1 MANNYVELLNEYN
14 KLKEDFDEHKLIA
27 EEYERELE
35 STNKEYEQKIKD
47 LKETNE
53 RLIKEISK
61 LKDDYIVSK
70 EKNMEKI
77 KEIDYLEKQL
87 DKFKGLIESG
97 KLDKMS
103 IDKRLIIL
111 ENENNDYLNKARE
124 LEFWADDLKAKLDA
138 ALEENIMLHSENET
152 FKSDMEEMIQRLQE
166 ELEEAKNEISSK
178 EKIINGMS
186 MHRDFLIKTAYNAQD
201 DINNKVIET
210 KSYNTLKNTGSGRLK
225 VLTPVNDN
233 IKIPEK
239 FMQSYSKTFFD
250 VHEQK
255 EDKDV
260 SRNDITMRKFD
271 SKEEF
276 DKHKIKSNKN
286 SFILNNDGSLD
297 DKFKSKKE
305 SIERYRY
312 DRKSSARISVSQL
325 EKYLKGSMILNEN
338 EKADLNDEDDDN
350 DDDENEEEKEFIK
363 QKIDLEIKNILDTKR
378 NFILNTL
385 TQENFSFDINNNLIT
400 KTSPGEVKENSSKKT
415 YGDFRSNVQKARLNE
430 NLDDIISKIQARKEK
445 VILQK
450 KVMLSKL
457 EKVGIKIF

>member
-1 MANNYVELLNEYN
+1 MTTTYVELLNEYN
-14 KLKEDFDEHKLIA
+14 KLKEDFEEHKMIA

-35 STNKEYEQKIKD
+35 STNKEYEHKIKD

-61 LKDDYIVSK
+61 LKEDFIQNK
-70 EKNMEKI
+70 ERNMEKI

-87 DKFKGLIESG
+87 DKFKSVAESG

-152 FKSDMEEMIQRLQE
+152 CKAEMEEMIQRLQE
-166 ELEEAKNEISSK
+166 ELEETKNEITSK
-178 EKIINGMS
+178 EKIINGMT

-201 DINNKVIET
+201 DINNNVIDT
-210 KSYNTLKNTGSGRLK
+210 KPYQTLKNTGSGRIK
-225 VLTPVNDN
+225 VVTPVNN
-233 IKIPEK
+233 NKKIPQK
-239 FMQSYSKTFFD
+239 FLQSYSKTFFD
-250 VHEQK
+250 VEGDK
-255 EDKDV
+255 EDKDI
-260 SRNDITMRKFD
+260 SRNDITMQKFE

-276 DKHKIKSNKN
+276 DKDKVQSNKH
-286 SFILNNDGSLD
+286 SFILNNDGAQD
-297 DKFKSKKE
+297 DKFRFRRE
-305 SIERYRY
+305 SNDNYRY
-312 DRKSSARISVSQL
+312 DRNSSARISATQL
-325 EKYLKGSMILNEN
+325 EKYLKGSITLNEN
-338 EKADLNDEDDDN
+338 EKVDVNDEDDED
-350 DDDENEEEKEFIK
+350 KEFLK
-363 QKIDLEIKNILDTKR
+363 QKIDLEIKSILDTRR

-385 TQENFSFDINNNLIT
+385 TQENFSFDINNNANAKIYSSEI
-400 KTSPGEVKENSSKKT
+400 KDISSKKSKN
-415 YGDFRSNVQKARLNE
+415 DFRSNVQKARLAE
-430 NLDDIISKIQARKEK
+430 NIDEIISRIQARKEK

-450 KVMLSKL
+450 KVMQSKL